1 MNFHKALILFLT
13 LYLSFPAIANE
24 YFDKGDAAY
33 QETNYKTAITW
44 FYKAAEQGDANAQ
57 DKLGIMYAA
66 GMGVKKD
73 YKTALAWFNKGAEQ
87 GYAEAQYNVGVSYER
102 GLGVKK
108 DYVQAVTWYR
118 KAAEQGYVSAQS
130 NLGFMYDKGQGVK
143 KDYVQAVAWYRK
155 AAGQGYVRAQSNLGL
170 MYNKGRGVKK
180 DYVQAVAWYR
190 KAAEQGY
197 ANAQYNLGIMYYR
210 GQGAEKDDIQAVT
223 WFRKAAE
230 QGHANARFNLGLMY
244 EFGEGVEKDLQ
255 KALSLYK
262 KVNTKISKK
271 RYTALYP
278 IVQCLKNAKTKVFN
292 TALKCTDRDSLMAA
306 VKNAGAQVK
315 KEDKNNW
322 GDTYFTT
329 DLLKGSSELAID
341 YTVDDFF
348 AKASYTF
355 PSRMDSGQVTKVR
368 DFVSNKY
375 GAPQS
380 SSGKPSLGKVTYKW
394 TLDDGIELKVSR
406 GWPDTTTY
414 LSYIYPE
421 NYQAMIA
428 EQERQKKEKQAKQYE
443 AQNNAF

>member
-24 YFDKGDAAY
+24 DTDKGYAAY
-33 QETNYKTAITW
+33 KEKDYQTAITW
-44 FYKAAEQGDANAQ
+44 FNKAAEQGDANAQ
-57 DKLGIMYAA
+57 YNLGIMYVD
-66 GMGVKKD
+66 GLGVKKD
-73 YKTALAWFNKGAEQ
+73 YLQAATWYRKAAKQ
-87 GYAEAQYNVGVSYER
+87 GHASARYNLGVMYEN
-102 GLGVKK
+102 GQGVKK
-108 DYVQAVTWYR
+108 DYVQAIAWYR
-118 KAAEQGYVSAQS
+118 KAAEQGQANAQY
-130 NLGFMYDKGQGVK
+130 NLAFMYKNGQGVK

-155 AAGQGYVRAQSNLGL
+155 AANQGHASAR
-170 MYNKGRGVKK
+170 
-180 DYVQAVAWYR
+180 
-190 KAAEQGY
+190 
-197 ANAQYNLGIMYYR
+197 YNLGVMYYG
-210 GQGAEKDDIQAVT
+210 GQGTEKDDIQAVT
-223 WFRKAAE
+223 WFRKGAE
-230 QGHANARFNLGLMY
+230 QGDARAQSLLGFMY

-262 KVNTKISKK
+262 KANTKESNE
-271 RYTALYP
+271 RYVTLYP
-278 IVQCLKNAKTKVFN
+278 IVQCFKNAKTKVFK

-306 VKNAGAQVK
+306 VKNAGAKVN

-322 GDTYFTT
+322 GDTYFTS
-329 DLLKGSSELAID
+329 DLLKGSSELTIE

-421 NYQAMIA
+421 NYQAMVA